1 MLAFDSVAQTAEQ
14 LVIGNIVKREQVGF
28 YSGRYRY
35 GFLTLSVRRFLA
47 IVCDSLVFLLVFN
60 GLANLLDQHEVLATD
75 DTPLAEEPGG
85 KDADKQDDNDGC
97 PDDDGLAL
105 ALCIDLCYL
114 QLLLLVVVAGSILVG
129 LALHEAV
136 AENLREVG
144 VTGLVV
150 VGFNVMVLGMGGDS
164 AGAEDDGIVVV
175 QGVGSHASRYLLALA
190 VIFVIY
196 YIRAVRQYGRW
207 LLDNY
212 ADLKRKEIWLS
223 LVAITCILLM
233 FVAYKVNY
241 GGMLMEYVT
250 QINTLIIIGFLLWR
264 VETLQ
269 TLESSV
275 PQTNTG
281 ALPMAIA
288 DYISTMLKERCE
300 GKQLYLKHDLT
311 LVELADAIETNRN
324 YLSSYFAEQGT
335 TYNNYINRLRI
346 DHFISLYRETTEGNR
361 SIAVLRLAERSG
373 YKSYSTFS
381 AAFKR
386 ITGLSETDWMKQCK
400 K

>member
-1 MLAFDSVAQTAEQ
+1 MFSLIRIFAAMYEHMGLQDISFIMLYGGAAMLAVVGCSYLLLSPGNAFSSDIRPPKTLRGWAAAFMAFVALSHVWWGVLGIFWLHEDRLVRNAIAIMLDSVTLMPCMMAVLLRMLQDRKRP
-14 LVIGNIVKREQVGF
+14 LWPIG
-28 YSGRYRY
+28 
-35 GFLTLSVRRFLA
+35 LA
-47 IVCDSLVFLLVFN
+47 MIPVVAVVIVCIFIRCGAF
-60 GLANLLDQHEVLATD
+60 
-75 DTPLAEEPGG
+75 EP
-85 KDADKQDDNDGC
+85 
-97 PDDDGLAL
+97 
-105 ALCIDLCYL
+105 IL
-114 QLLLLVVVAGSILVG
+114 QI
-129 LALHEAV
+129 
-136 AENLREVG
+136 
-144 VTGLVV
+144 
-150 VGFNVMVLGMGGDS
+150 
-164 AGAEDDGIVVV
+164 
-175 QGVGSHASRYLLALA
+175 YLLALA

-212 ADLKRKEIWLS
+212 ADLERKEIWQS

-269 TLESSV
+269 TLDSSV

-300 GKQLYLKHDLT
+300 GKQLYLQNDLT
-311 LVELADAIETNRN
+311 LVQLADAIETNRN
-324 YLSSYFAEQGT
+324 YLSSYFEEQGT

-346 DHFISLYRETTEGNR
+346 DHFIHLYREATEENR
-361 SIAVLRLAERSG
+361 SIAALRLAVRSG

-381 AAFKR
+381 GAFKR
-386 ITGLSETDWMKQCK
+386 ITGLSVTDWMKRESVS
-400 K
+400 

>member
-1 MLAFDSVAQTAEQ
+1 MFSLIRNFAVMYEHLGLQDISFIMLYGGAAMLAVVGCSYLLLTPGNAFSSDIRPPKVLRGWTAAFMAFIALSHVWWVVLGIFWLHEDRLVRNAVAIMLDSVTLMPCMMAVLLRMLQDRKRP
-14 LVIGNIVKREQVGF
+14 LWPIG
-28 YSGRYRY
+28 
-35 GFLTLSVRRFLA
+35 LA
-47 IVCDSLVFLLVFN
+47 MIPVVAVVIVCVFIRCGAF
-60 GLANLLDQHEVLATD
+60 
-75 DTPLAEEPGG
+75 EP
-85 KDADKQDDNDGC
+85 
-97 PDDDGLAL
+97 
-105 ALCIDLCYL
+105 IL
-114 QLLLLVVVAGSILVG
+114 QI
-129 LALHEAV
+129 
-136 AENLREVG
+136 
-144 VTGLVV
+144 
-150 VGFNVMVLGMGGDS
+150 
-164 AGAEDDGIVVV
+164 
-175 QGVGSHASRYLLALA
+175 YLLALA

-212 ADLKRKEIWLS
+212 ADLERKEIWQS

-288 DYISTMLKERCE
+288 DHISTMLKERCE
-300 GKQLYLKHDLT
+300 GKQMYLKHDLT

-324 YLSSYFAEQGT
+324 YLSCYFAEQGT

>member
-1 MLAFDSVAQTAEQ
+1 LRQKSFSAKKFCFCKKNFVLFSFIRNFAAMYEHLGLQDISFIMLYGGAAMLAVVGCSYLLLTPGNAFSSDIRPPKTLRGWAAAFMAFVALSHVWWVVLGIFWLHEDRLVRNAVAIMLDSVTLMPSMMAMLLRMLQDRKRP
-14 LVIGNIVKREQVGF
+14 LWPIG
-28 YSGRYRY
+28 
-35 GFLTLSVRRFLA
+35 LSMIPVVA
-47 IVCDSLVFLLVFN
+47 VVIVCIFIHCGAL
-60 GLANLLDQHEVLATD
+60 
-75 DTPLAEEPGG
+75 EP
-85 KDADKQDDNDGC
+85 
-97 PDDDGLAL
+97 
-105 ALCIDLCYL
+105 IL
-114 QLLLLVVVAGSILVG
+114 QA
-129 LALHEAV
+129 
-136 AENLREVG
+136 
-144 VTGLVV
+144 
-150 VGFNVMVLGMGGDS
+150 
-164 AGAEDDGIVVV
+164 
-175 QGVGSHASRYLLALA
+175 YLLALA

-212 ADLKRKEIWLS
+212 ADLERKEIWQS

-250 QINTLIIIGFLLWR
+250 QINTLLIIGFLLWR

-288 DYISTMLKERCE
+288 DHISTMLKERCE

>member
-1 MLAFDSVAQTAEQ
+1 MLDSVTLMPCMMAVLLRMLQDRKRP
-14 LVIGNIVKREQVGF
+14 LWPIG
-28 YSGRYRY
+28 
-35 GFLTLSVRRFLA
+35 LA
-47 IVCDSLVFLLVFN
+47 MIPVVAVVIVCVFIRCGAF
-60 GLANLLDQHEVLATD
+60 
-75 DTPLAEEPGG
+75 EP
-85 KDADKQDDNDGC
+85 
-97 PDDDGLAL
+97 
-105 ALCIDLCYL
+105 IL
-114 QLLLLVVVAGSILVG
+114 QI
-129 LALHEAV
+129 
-136 AENLREVG
+136 
-144 VTGLVV
+144 
-150 VGFNVMVLGMGGDS
+150 
-164 AGAEDDGIVVV
+164 
-175 QGVGSHASRYLLALA
+175 YLLALA

-212 ADLKRKEIWLS
+212 ADLERKEIWQS

-288 DYISTMLKERCE
+288 DHISTMLKERSE
-300 GKQLYLKHDLT
+300 GKHLYLQNDLT
-311 LVELADAIETNRN
+311 LVQLADAIETNRN
-324 YLSSYFAEQGT
+324 YLSSYFEEQGT

-346 DHFISLYRETTEGNR
+346 DHFIHLYREATEENR
-361 SIAVLRLAERSG
+361 SIAALRLAVRSG

-381 AAFKR
+381 GAFKR
-386 ITGLSETDWMKQCK
+386 ITGLSVTDWMKRESVS
-400 K
+400 

>member
-1 MLAFDSVAQTAEQ
+1 MFSLIRNFAAMYEHLGLQDISFIMLYGGAAMLAVVGCSYLLLTPGNAFSSDIRPPKTLRGWAAAFMAFVALSHVWWVVLGIFWLHEDRLVRNAIAIMLDSVTLMPCMMAVLLRMLQDRKRP
-14 LVIGNIVKREQVGF
+14 LWPIG
-28 YSGRYRY
+28 
-35 GFLTLSVRRFLA
+35 LA
-47 IVCDSLVFLLVFN
+47 MIPVVAVVIVCIFIRCGAF
-60 GLANLLDQHEVLATD
+60 
-75 DTPLAEEPGG
+75 EP
-85 KDADKQDDNDGC
+85 
-97 PDDDGLAL
+97 
-105 ALCIDLCYL
+105 IL
-114 QLLLLVVVAGSILVG
+114 QI
-129 LALHEAV
+129 
-136 AENLREVG
+136 
-144 VTGLVV
+144 
-150 VGFNVMVLGMGGDS
+150 
-164 AGAEDDGIVVV
+164 
-175 QGVGSHASRYLLALA
+175 YLLALA

-212 ADLKRKEIWLS
+212 ADLERKEIWQS

-288 DYISTMLKERCE
+288 DHISTMLKERCE
-300 GKQLYLKHDLT
+300 GKQLYLQNDLT
-311 LVELADAIETNRN
+311 LVQLADAIETNRN
-324 YLSSYFAEQGT
+324 YLSSYFEEQGT

-346 DHFISLYRETTEGNR
+346 DHFIHLYREATEENR
-361 SIAVLRLAERSG
+361 SIAALRLAVRSG

-381 AAFKR
+381 GAFKR
-386 ITGLSETDWMKQCK
+386 ITGLSVTDWMKRESVS
-400 K
+400 

>member
-1 MLAFDSVAQTAEQ
+1 MKNHAKINNF
-14 LVIGNIVKREQVGF
+14 
-28 YSGRYRY
+28 
-35 GFLTLSVRRFLA
+35 
-47 IVCDSLVFLLVFN
+47 
-60 GLANLLDQHEVLATD
+60 
-75 DTPLAEEPGG
+75 
-85 KDADKQDDNDGC
+85 
-97 PDDDGLAL
+97 
-105 ALCIDLCYL
+105 
-114 QLLLLVVVAGSILVG
+114 
-129 LALHEAV
+129 
-136 AENLREVG
+136 
-144 VTGLVV
+144 
-150 VGFNVMVLGMGGDS
+150 
-164 AGAEDDGIVVV
+164 
-175 QGVGSHASRYLLALA
+175 SHFKL
-190 VIFVIY
+190 
-196 YIRAVRQYGRW
+196 
-207 LLDNY
+207 
-212 ADLKRKEIWLS
+212 
-223 LVAITCILLM
+223 AITCILLM

-269 TLESSV
+269 TLESYV

-288 DYISTMLKERCE
+288 DHISTMLKERCE

-373 YKSYSTFS
+373 YKWKMTQ
-381 AAFKR
+381 
-386 ITGLSETDWMKQCK
+386 TPMKSHYIREIVHGR
-400 K
+400 